1 MSKKY
6 LCWIF
11 LSFFLCNINYL
22 LFVPFRSTKKI
33 IYFCYKSRIICF
45 NLWGKNGW
53 VSMLFLVNGHI
64 LKQIFFKILTNMKTT
79 TNLTDE
85 SMIRYYWLH

>member
-1 MSKKY
+1 
-6 LCWIF
+6 
-11 LSFFLCNINYL
+11 
-22 LFVPFRSTKKI
+22 
-33 IYFCYKSRIICF
+33 
-45 NLWGKNGW
+45 
-53 VSMLFLVNGHI
+53 MLFLVNGDI